1 MVDSL
6 PANVLAWQRQG
17 MLRRVGDLDLFVV
30 DTAPGG
36 ARRAVLLLHGFPSS
50 GHDWHAVLPALAG
63 RRLVIPDLPGFG
75 LSEKPADYGY
85 SLFEQADCIEI
96 LLRDLGIDGIDLIG
110 HDMGTSVATE
120 LCARRERGLLGVRLE
135 SLLLMNGSVHIEL
148 ARLTPAQKLLRSP
161 LAGLFARLASAPV
174 FRAQLRRILAR
185 PIGRDELD
193 AMWALIRHRDG
204 HLRMRQTIGYVSE
217 RFRYRRR
224 WLGALRRLDIP
235 TRILWGPDDPVAV
248 AEIARRLAAD
258 IPGARLEWL
267 PGLGHYP
274 QLEDPAATGAA
285 LRAFLDAHGG

>member
-1 MVDSL
+1 MPESL

-17 MLRRVGDLDLFVV
+17 SLRRVGDLDLFVV

-96 LLRDLGIDGIDLIG
+96 LLRDLGIEAIDLIG

-185 PIGRDELD
+185 PIDRDELD

-235 TRILWGPDDPVAV
+235 TRILWGPNDPVAV

-274 QLEDPAATGAA
+274 QLEDPAVTGAA
-285 LRAFLDAHGG
+285 LRAFLDAHSG